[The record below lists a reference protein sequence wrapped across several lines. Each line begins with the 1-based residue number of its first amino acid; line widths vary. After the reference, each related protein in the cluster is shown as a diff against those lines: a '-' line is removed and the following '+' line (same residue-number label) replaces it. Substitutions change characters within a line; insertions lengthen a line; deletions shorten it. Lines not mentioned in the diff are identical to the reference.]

1 MQLKFSGPSGTTLDV
16 LAVNGQSINFQGAN
30 RDSLEIQI
38 AKSAITFDALD
49 KLTATQTNMAHL
61 TLIDGD
67 KQYVHDNYSLRASLA
82 LKPVV
87 TTPAT
92 STAPAVT
99 EDRLCVTLA
108 QKAYQEQQVE
118 QLQGSVDALTLSAL
132 GAK

>member
-1 MQLKFSGPSGTTLDV
+1 MQIKFSDPAGTVIDV

-38 AKSAITFDALD
+38 GKSAIAFDALD
-49 KLTATQTNMAHL
+49 KLIATQANTAHL

-67 KQYVHDNYSLRASLA
+67 KQYAHDNYNLRVSLA

-92 STAPAVT
+92 ASAAAVT

-108 QKAYQEQQVE
+108 QKTYQEQQVE
-118 QLQGSVDALTLSAL
+118 QLQSSVDALTLSAL

>member
-1 MQLKFSGPSGTTLDV
+1 MQLKFSDAAGTTLDV
-16 LAVNGQSINFQGAN
+16 LAVNGNPIVFQGAT

-38 AKSAITFDALD
+38 AKDKITFDALD
-49 KLTATQTNMAHL
+49 KLTITQTNTAHL

-99 EDRLCVTLA
+99 EDRLCLTLT

-118 QLQGSVDALTLSAL
+118 QLQSSVDALTLSAL

>member
-1 MQLKFSGPSGTTLDV
+1 MQLKFSDPTGTTLDV
-16 LAVNGQSINFQGAN
+16 LAVNGNPIVFQGAT

-38 AKSAITFDALD
+38 AKGKITFDALD

-67 KQYVHDNYSLRASLA
+67 KQYVHDNYNLRASLA
-82 LKPVV
+82 LKPIV

-108 QKAYQEQQVE
+108 QQTYQEQQIA